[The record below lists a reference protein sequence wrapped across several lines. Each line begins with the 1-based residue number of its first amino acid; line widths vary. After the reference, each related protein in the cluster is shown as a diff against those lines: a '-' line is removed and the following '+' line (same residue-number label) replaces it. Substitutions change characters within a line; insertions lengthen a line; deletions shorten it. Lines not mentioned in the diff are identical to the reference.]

1 MLKRPTERMD
11 NISGGGVRVKF
22 SSAQAPVIKPSS
34 TTLSIMKFNSIKP
47 HVKYLNT
54 GWVCCTI
61 SSSSSLSSSHHHHL
75 CLCLCLS
82 LFLSLS
88 AENNDSYI
96 PTVAYAL
103 YLLAEDKISFETDI
117 IQFFECSSF
126 YLKTIPIPLYLI
138 NISSCDVSRWG
149 KISRTESKTHQK

>member
-11 NISGGGVRVKF
+11 NISGVGWGWVK
-22 SSAQAPVIKPSS
+22 SPSAQAPVIKPSS
-34 TTLSIMKFNSIKP
+34 TTLTIMQFNSIKP

-54 GWVCCTI
+54 WMSMLHNIIIIIITCI
-61 SSSSSLSSSHHHHL
+61 IISSSWSSSWSSSSSSSSSLS
-75 CLCLCLS
+75 LS

-103 YLLAEDKISFETDI
+103 YLLAEDKISFETNI
-117 IQFFECSSF
+117 IQFFECYSF
-126 YLKTIPIPLYLI
+126 
-138 NISSCDVSRWG
+138 
-149 KISRTESKTHQK
+149 